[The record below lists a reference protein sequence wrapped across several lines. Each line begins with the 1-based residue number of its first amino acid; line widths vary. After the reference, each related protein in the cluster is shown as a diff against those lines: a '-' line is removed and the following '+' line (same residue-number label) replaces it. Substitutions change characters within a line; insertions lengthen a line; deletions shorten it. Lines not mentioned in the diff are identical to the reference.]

1 MRTIETGEAL
11 RALYGTPSER
21 AIRKQ
26 LAHLDKHCRHFI
38 ERSPFLVI
46 SSMGPN
52 GADISPRGDPPGFVA
67 VLDEKRLLIPDRAG
81 NNRIDSLENI
91 LADPRVGLLFF
102 LPGVDETLRINGRAR
117 IVVGAEVEAMAL
129 NGKAPRTALLV
140 EVEEVFLQCAKALLR
155 SKLWTGE
162 HAAPKGTFPSIS
174 RMIGDQVGL
183 SEEEKQKREAIT
195 ERAYRD
201 GLWAPIS

>member
-1 MRTIETGEAL
+1 MRTIETGEEL

-52 GADISPRGDPPGFVA
+52 GADVSPRGDPPGFVT

-140 EVEEVFLQCAKALLR
+140 QVEEVFLQCAKALLR
-155 SKLWTGE
+155 SKLWDPATRIE
-162 HAAPKGTFPSIS
+162 RKSFPSFGAILADQLKE
-174 RMIGDQVGL
+174 GDAAAIDRSL
-183 SEEEKQKREAIT
+183 EE
-195 ERAYRD
+195 AYRTR
-201 GLWAPIS
+201 LY